1 MEIKDIQISLIL
13 DQYLAWMDQRK
24 ELDLEVASEFVT
36 MASQLL
42 YIKTRMLLSIH
53 DEEALSE
60 MEQLIAT
67 LEAHQR
73 NENYLKIKEV
83 VPQLDQRYT
92 YGRDFLTKEPEPLQP
107 NKEYRYVHPKEDLK
121 KAMLAVL
128 ARSDHKLPPP
138 VSAFQG
144 IVGREPYPVA
154 EKAMEILNRLL
165 HLGVTRFRS
174 LFRGSR
180 SRSEVVATFL
190 AVLELCKAK
199 RLRLAGTAEDCNR
212 HQHGGRADRRRLPP
226 PQTGQN
232 NREEVCCVELKEME
246 AALEAV
252 LFAAGEPVGVERL
265 CLGLETDRPTLD
277 AVAQRLMD
285 QYSYERRGIRLLRLD
300 ASYQLC
306 SAPEYADYV
315 RKTLE
320 SRKPARLSQPALE
333 VLAIIAYYQ
342 PVTRAYVDQVRGVDS
357 SYTVGLL
364 LERDLIEESGRLAV
378 PGRPILYRTTKTFL
392 RSFGL
397 SSLEELP
404 ELPSGTQEG
413 DQMTLKLEEAV
424 AKLKAEEAG
433 ETPPEAAGGGT
444 P

>member
-1 MEIKDIQISLIL
+1 M
-13 DQYLAWMDQRK
+13 
-24 ELDLEVASEFVT
+24 
-36 MASQLL
+36 
-42 YIKTRMLLSIH
+42 
-53 DEEALSE
+53 
-60 MEQLIAT
+60 
-67 LEAHQR
+67 
-73 NENYLKIKEV
+73 
-83 VPQLDQRYT
+83 
-92 YGRDFLTKEPEPLQP
+92 
-107 NKEYRYVHPKEDLK
+107 
-121 KAMLAVL
+121 
-128 ARSDHKLPPP
+128 
-138 VSAFQG
+138 
-144 IVGREPYPVA
+144 
-154 EKAMEILNRLL
+154 
-165 HLGVTRFRS
+165 
-174 LFRGSR
+174 
-180 SRSEVVATFL
+180 
-190 AVLELCKAK
+190 
-199 RLRLAGTAEDCNR
+199 
-212 HQHGGRADRRRLPP
+212 
-226 PQTGQN
+226 
-232 NREEVCCVELKEME
+232 ELKEME

-342 PVTRAYVDQVRGVDS
+342 PTRAYVDQVRGVDS

-433 ETPPEAAGGGT
+433 DTPPEPAEGGT